1 MMNEPT
7 TLTSQTDASGVI
19 VLQFHGDLDS
29 MGTHTVEAQFDAAL
43 DGVKSDVVVDM
54 ADVGFISSA
63 GMAMLLVRGKK
74 IRQRG
79 GSLLLAGASTRVLE
93 VLSLAGF
100 HELFNIYPTVDE
112 AVASLEPS
120 VDR

>member
-29 MGTHTVEAQFDAAL
+29 MGTHTVETQFDAA
-43 DGVKSDVVVDM
+43 
-54 ADVGFISSA
+54 
-63 GMAMLLVRGKK
+63 
-74 IRQRG
+74 
-79 GSLLLAGASTRVLE
+79 
-93 VLSLAGF
+93 LAGF

>member
-1 MMNEPT
+1 
-7 TLTSQTDASGVI
+7 
-19 VLQFHGDLDS
+19 
-29 MGTHTVEAQFDAAL
+29 
-43 DGVKSDVVVDM
+43 
-54 ADVGFISSA
+54 
-63 GMAMLLVRGKK
+63 MLLVRGKK

>member
-1 MMNEPT
+1 MNEPT

-43 DGVKSDVVVDM
+43 NGVKGDVVVDM
-54 ADVGFISSA
+54 ANVGFISSA

-112 AVASLEPS
+112 AVASLEPF